1 MFGIIATHFTHW
13 VREVMHLEGCECRIV
28 VPQPAI
34 SRRRF
39 SWFPFIVC
47 TPLLLATHNV
57 IPIPHTSTLKVDV
70 VVVGGVGRFL
80 IQPTL
85 KTTTTSH
92 RTSRSRTHIVTSHG
106 AMHLLRWIHAVM
118 HDEILQRPIVS
129 QAATSGCVD
138 RPPSLNA
145 CNMIT

>member
-1 MFGIIATHFTHW
+1 MTRGRGRAWERCSAASWRAFSDRASAVRFCFTAAVATSSISSVICFTSVSASAAARMARRWSCHK
-13 VREVMHLEGCECRIV
+13 CEHYV
-28 VPQPAI
+28 WNHPPAI

-39 SWFPFIVC
+39 SWFPFIAC

-70 VVVGGVGRFL
+70 VVVVGVGRFL

-92 RTSRSRTHIVTSHG
+92 RTSDSRTHIV
-106 AMHLLRWIHAVM
+106 I
-118 HDEILQRPIVS
+118 
-129 QAATSGCVD
+129 
-138 RPPSLNA
+138 
-145 CNMIT
+145 